1 MAEYPLFV
9 RFKFDGAQF
18 NAGLKGASARLQAF
32 GARAKAISAQ
42 MRTLSI
48 PLAIAGGASVKMA
61 ADFDKS
67 MTQIKSL
74 VGVAGAEVD
83 AMGEKA
89 KVMASETGT
98 SANEAAEALFYI
110 TSAGLRGEEAMS
122 VLQASLK
129 AAAVGLGDTKTV
141 ADLATSAMNAY
152 GSSVLSATD
161 ATDVMVSAVREGKLE
176 ASELAGSMGRVL
188 PMASAMGVSFEE
200 VGAAFAAL
208 SRTGTNAAEA
218 ATQIRGIFSSL
229 LKPTTEAEEALSQMG
244 LSSAELRKQ
253 LKEKGLLSTLQTL
266 KENFEGNDT
275 AAQRVFGNVRALS
288 GIMDLLG
295 ANAGTTQEIFERM
308 TDSLG
313 ATDTAFEELAESA
326 EFKLRKAINET
337 KNSFMET
344 GQVVLEALL
353 PHLKE
358 LAEAITNLFKR
369 FRNLDQDAQKNLIT
383 LGEIII
389 VAPLVVSAVGT
400 MTTALGALGK
410 AVAFLTGEAML
421 PRLASLL
428 AKIATVGAIPLL
440 FTGDTV
446 DRATDTLLRVRDIVN
461 EDLDL
466 DDYSKGLD
474 EILKKDNQ
482 LRFALAADKRNIIAL
497 NAEISKVANSF
508 QNFGDVDL
516 PDLDDSLETANEMSE
531 AIDTMLAADG
541 NLQYAL
547 ASQKGSI
554 ESFGGLLSTISKLF
568 TSVGSE
574 SDEAAEK
581 SQTMAEKL
589 HEAFQNIEMSASK
602 AFMAIG
608 QGLTNAFEAILS
620 GENVFKTMAKY
631 VGDLIKRLIAAAMA
645 AALLTAIIGGGAGFN
660 KDTFKGMFA
669 AFSGFGQGKTAKA
682 FASGGIVGTPTLGLV
697 GEYAG
702 ARQNPEVIAPL
713 DRLQSMLGNS
723 GGNVNVTGQ
732 FRLDGQDLVVA
743 LERANK
749 QRDNFV

>member
-9 RFKFDGAQF
+9 RFKFDGRQF

-32 GARAKAISAQ
+32 GAKASAVGAQ
-42 MRTLSI
+42 LRTISI
-48 PLAIAGGASVKMA
+48 PLGIAGGAAVKMA

-83 AMGEKA
+83 AMGERA
-89 KVMASETGT
+89 KQMASDTGT
-98 SANEAAEALFYI
+98 SANEAAEALFFI

-122 VLQASLK
+122 VLGASLK

-152 GSSVLSATD
+152 GSAVLSATD

-188 PMASAMGVSFEE
+188 PIASSMGVSFEE

-229 LKPTTEAEEALSQMG
+229 LKPTTDAEAALTEMG

-266 KENFEGNDT
+266 KQNFEGNDT

-295 ANAGTTQEIFERM
+295 ANVDTTNDIFNRM

-313 ATDTAFEELAESA
+313 ATDKAFDTLAESQ

-344 GQVVLEALL
+344 GTVVLESLL
-353 PHLKE
+353 PHLQS
-358 LAEAITNLFKR
+358 LADTITNLFKR
-369 FRNLDQDAQKNLIT
+369 FRSLDEDTQKNLIT

-389 VAPLVVSAVGT
+389 IAPLVVSAVGT
-400 MTTALGALGK
+400 ISTALGGLGQVI
-410 AVAFLTGEAML
+410 AYLNDSTML

-428 AKIATVGAIPLL
+428 TAVSAVGAIPLL
-440 FTGDTV
+440 FSGDEAKRGEQALI
-446 DRATDTLLRVRDIVN
+446 DAQLAVN
-461 EDLDL
+461 AEDDFE
-466 DDYSKGLD
+466 DYSKGVDALLESD
-474 EILKKDNQ
+474 KG
-482 LRFALAADKRNIIAL
+482 LRQSLAYDKRSFVAL
-497 NAEISKVANSF
+497 NAAIKEATEEV
-508 QNFGDVDL
+508 QNFALVSTRDTAADL
-516 PDLDDSLETANEMSE
+516 ATVETAAKGVKTAFVLPEIPKVNED
-531 AIDTMLAADG
+531 IDKTFTKAQELVLKLADMGLNAGTLFNAVGQSLAGAFNSMLQG
-541 NLQYAL
+541 ENIFQAL
-547 ASQKGSI
+547 KRYL
-554 ESFGGLLSTISKLF
+554 GGLVKQLL
-568 TSVGSE
+568 
-574 SDEAAEK
+574 
-581 SQTMAEKL
+581 
-589 HEAFQNIEMSASK
+589 
-602 AFMAIG
+602 
-608 QGLTNAFEAILS
+608 
-620 GENVFKTMAKY
+620 
-631 VGDLIKRLIAAAMA
+631 AAAMA
-645 AALLTAIIGGGAGFN
+645 AALLSALLPSNFGALGGG
-660 KDTFKGMFA
+660 KTDFKSLFGR
-669 AFSGFGQGKTAKA
+669 FSGFGLTE
-682 FASGGIVGTPTLGLV
+682 FASGGIVSTPTLGLV
-697 GEYAG
+697 GEYSG

-713 DRLQSMLGNS
+713 DRLQSMLGNN

>member
-176 ASELAGSMGRVL
+176 AGELAGSMGRVL
-188 PMASAMGVSFEE
+188 PIASAMGVSFDE
-200 VGAAFAAL
+200 VGATFAAL

-229 LKPTTEAEEALSQMG
+229 LKPTTDAEEALTEMG

-266 KENFEGNDT
+266 KENFDGNDT

-295 ANAGTTQEIFERM
+295 ANAGTTNQIFERM

-313 ATDTAFEELAESA
+313 ATETAFGELAGSA

-344 GQVVLEALL
+344 GQVVLESLL
-353 PHLKE
+353 PHLQD
-358 LAEAITNLFKR
+358 LAESITDLFKK
-369 FRNLDQDAQKNLIT
+369 FQSLDKDAQKNLVT

-389 VAPLVVSAVGT
+389 IAPLVVSALGT
-400 MTTALGALGK
+400 ITTALGALGK

-421 PRLASLL
+421 PKLASVL
-428 AKIATVGAIPLL
+428 AKIATVGALPLL
-440 FTGDTV
+440 FSGDEDIRDQERIGKQIEINKRNALALNNAIKTFGGMQVNIANPEGLNLTGKSTIA
-446 DRATDTLLRVRDIVN
+446 RAAGDLKELEIASQGVATAFKFPQITKVN
-461 EDLDL
+461 EDIDKTTTKAQELTE
-466 DDYSKGLD
+466 K
-474 EILKKDNQ
+474 
-482 LRFALAADKRNIIAL
+482 LAEYGL
-497 NAEISKVANSF
+497 NAGTLFNAVGQSLAGAFNS
-508 QNFGDVDL
+508 
-516 PDLDDSLETANEMSE
+516 
-531 AIDTMLAADG
+531 ML
-541 NLQYAL
+541 Q
-547 ASQKGSI
+547 
-554 ESFGGLLSTISKLF
+554 
-568 TSVGSE
+568 
-574 SDEAAEK
+574 
-581 SQTMAEKL
+581 
-589 HEAFQNIEMSASK
+589 
-602 AFMAIG
+602 
-608 QGLTNAFEAILS
+608 
-620 GENVFKTMAKY
+620 GENIFQS
-631 VGDLIKRLIAAAMA
+631 LKRYLGALVKQLLAAAMA
-645 AALLTAIIGGGAGFN
+645 AALLSALLPANFGALGGG
-660 KDTFKGMFA
+660 KTDFKSLFGR
-669 AFSGFGQGKTAKA
+669 FSGFGLTE

>member
-176 ASELAGSMGRVL
+176 AGELAGSMGRVL
-188 PMASAMGVSFEE
+188 PIASAMGVSFDE
-200 VGAAFAAL
+200 VGATFAAL

-229 LKPTTEAEEALSQMG
+229 LKPTTDAEEALTEMG

-266 KENFEGNDT
+266 KENFDGNDT

-295 ANAGTTQEIFERM
+295 ANAGTTNQIFEHV

-313 ATDTAFEELAESA
+313 ATETAFGELAGSA

-344 GQVVLEALL
+344 GQVVLESLL
-353 PHLKE
+353 PHLQD
-358 LAEAITNLFKR
+358 LAESITDLFKK
-369 FRNLDQDAQKNLIT
+369 FQSLDKDAQKNLVT

-389 VAPLVVSAVGT
+389 IAPLVVSALGT
-400 MTTALGALGK
+400 ITTALGALGK

-421 PRLASLL
+421 PKLASVL
-428 AKIATVGAIPLL
+428 AKIATVGALPLL
-440 FTGDTV
+440 FSGDEDIRDQERIGKQIEINKRNALALNNAIKTFGGMQVNIANPEGLNLTGKSTIA
-446 DRATDTLLRVRDIVN
+446 RAAGDLKELEIASQGVATAFKFPQITKVN
-461 EDLDL
+461 EDIDKTTTKAQELTE
-466 DDYSKGLD
+466 K
-474 EILKKDNQ
+474 
-482 LRFALAADKRNIIAL
+482 LAEYGL
-497 NAEISKVANSF
+497 NAGTLFNAVGQSLAGAFNS
-508 QNFGDVDL
+508 
-516 PDLDDSLETANEMSE
+516 
-531 AIDTMLAADG
+531 ML
-541 NLQYAL
+541 Q
-547 ASQKGSI
+547 
-554 ESFGGLLSTISKLF
+554 
-568 TSVGSE
+568 
-574 SDEAAEK
+574 
-581 SQTMAEKL
+581 
-589 HEAFQNIEMSASK
+589 
-602 AFMAIG
+602 
-608 QGLTNAFEAILS
+608 
-620 GENVFKTMAKY
+620 GENIFQS
-631 VGDLIKRLIAAAMA
+631 LKRYLGALVKQLLAAAMA
-645 AALLTAIIGGGAGFN
+645 AALLSALLPANFGALGGG
-660 KDTFKGMFA
+660 KTDFKSLFGR
-669 AFSGFGQGKTAKA
+669 FSGFGLTE

>member
-176 ASELAGSMGRVL
+176 AGELAGSMGRVL
-188 PMASAMGVSFEE
+188 PIASAMGVSFDE
-200 VGAAFAAL
+200 VGATFAAL

-229 LKPTTEAEEALSQMG
+229 LKPTTDAEEALTEMG

-266 KENFEGNDT
+266 KENFDGNDT

-295 ANAGTTQEIFERM
+295 ANAGTTNQIFERM

-313 ATDTAFEELAESA
+313 ATETAFGELAGSA

-344 GQVVLEALL
+344 GQVVLESLL
-353 PHLKE
+353 PHLQD
-358 LAEAITNLFKR
+358 LAESITDLFKK
-369 FRNLDQDAQKNLIT
+369 FQSLDKDAQKNLVT

-389 VAPLVVSAVGT
+389 IAPLVVSALGT
-400 MTTALGALGK
+400 ITTALGALGK

-421 PRLASLL
+421 PKLASVL
-428 AKIATVGAIPLL
+428 AKIATVGALPLL
-440 FTGDTV
+440 FSGDEDIRDQERIGKQIEINKRNALALNNAIKTFGGMQVNIANPEGLNLTGKSAIA
-446 DRATDTLLRVRDIVN
+446 RAAGDLKELEIASQGVATAFKFPQITKVN
-461 EDLDL
+461 EDIDKTTTKAQELTE
-466 DDYSKGLD
+466 K
-474 EILKKDNQ
+474 
-482 LRFALAADKRNIIAL
+482 LAEYGL
-497 NAEISKVANSF
+497 NAGTLFNAVGQSLAGAFNS
-508 QNFGDVDL
+508 
-516 PDLDDSLETANEMSE
+516 
-531 AIDTMLAADG
+531 ML
-541 NLQYAL
+541 Q
-547 ASQKGSI
+547 
-554 ESFGGLLSTISKLF
+554 
-568 TSVGSE
+568 
-574 SDEAAEK
+574 
-581 SQTMAEKL
+581 
-589 HEAFQNIEMSASK
+589 
-602 AFMAIG
+602 
-608 QGLTNAFEAILS
+608 
-620 GENVFKTMAKY
+620 GENIFQS
-631 VGDLIKRLIAAAMA
+631 LKRYLGALVKQLLAAAMA
-645 AALLTAIIGGGAGFN
+645 AALLSALLPANFGALGGG
-660 KDTFKGMFA
+660 KTDFKSLFGR
-669 AFSGFGQGKTAKA
+669 FSGFGLTE